1 MQGEDT
7 CEGGGCSPVH
17 KWIGRPLTGRDHLEA
32 QCGFPCKQVGAFGE
46 MYLFGRYDANTPPCA
61 YS

>member
-17 KWIGRPLTGRDHLEA
+17 KWIGRPLTGGDHLEA
-32 QCGFPCKQVGAFGE
+32 QCGFPCKQTWTGAAGRGAEESEVGPRN
-46 MYLFGRYDANTPPCA
+46 L
-61 YS
+61 